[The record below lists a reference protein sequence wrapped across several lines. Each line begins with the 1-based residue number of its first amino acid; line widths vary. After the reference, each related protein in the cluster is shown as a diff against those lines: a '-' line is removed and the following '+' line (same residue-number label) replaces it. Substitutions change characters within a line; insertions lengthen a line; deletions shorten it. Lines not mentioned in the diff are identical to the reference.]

1 MPPEATDTLNS
12 QGRAARSSIHYQLPP
27 PPPPTPPPA
36 NPPPPNPPP
45 EKPLKPAAPGV
56 LGGVE
61 AAADMPAVKPRMLTA
76 IDSGAAPLEVTY
88 QLTAGLRTSSFSN
101 SSAHFFAQW
110 YTIAYGKYSSK
121 MPALSA
127 NACRCFSAVTMKYR
141 NPRERRYSSRPKA
154 VRLGMAPAKR
164 YKVRPP
170 MMKGTGKSPP
180 EPSTASATRATQPI
194 TQVIRPAFW

>member
-1 MPPEATDTLNS
+1 MSEAACQDSSSSDRSLANS

-61 AAADMPAVKPRMLTA
+61 AAADMLAANPRMPIA
-76 IDSGAAPLEVTY
+76 IVNGAAPSGVMY
-88 QLTAGLRTSSFSN
+88 QLTSGLRASSFSN

-121 MPALSA
+121 IPALSA
-127 NACRCFSAVTMKYR
+127 NACRRFSAMTMKYR
-141 NPRERRYSSRPKA
+141 NPRERRYISRPKA
-154 VRLGMAPAKR
+154 VR
-164 YKVRPP
+164 
-170 MMKGTGKSPP
+170 
-180 EPSTASATRATQPI
+180 
-194 TQVIRPAFW
+194 